1 MTTPAAPPSEK
12 PQQFIK
18 SMRRLIREMGPE
30 RMRFGVVL
38 VISIIGIGISVAA
51 PLIMGRATDILF
63 SGFIGRQLPAGATNA
78 QAVETLRGDGQNTF
92 ADMVSSMQVVPGV
105 GIDFTA
111 LTRIIFLI
119 LAIFVIASALSWLQ
133 GYLLN
138 TVVQNTV
145 YRLRTQVEE
154 KLHRLPLRYF
164 DKTPRGEVL
173 SRVTNDV
180 DNMQTVLGQTINQL
194 ITSFLTLIGVFALML
209 FLSPVL
215 TLITIALIPLSL
227 FFVAKIAKKAQ
238 PMFRQ
243 QWVQTGL
250 LNAHIEETFSGH
262 ALVRVYGHQEQVEE
276 HFEEVNNEL
285 VKSSFGA
292 QFLSGMIMP
301 IMGMVGNLNYVI
313 LAVVGGIRITSGT
326 ITLGEL
332 QAFIQYSR
340 QFSQPLNQIAAMA
353 NRMQSGIA
361 SAERVYELLDHEEL
375 VPDEEIGG
383 RHSPEYKLQVNGIV
397 GQVDFDDV
405 YFRYDSNVPLIEG
418 MDLQVDP
425 GQTVAIVGPTG
436 AGKTTLVNLIMRFY
450 EVDSGTISIDGVDTA
465 DLPRHLIRSRVG
477 MVLQDTWLFEGTIW
491 DNIAYGLPDATDEQI
506 LIAARA
512 TFVDSFVQHLPD
524 GYQTVLTEDGGS
536 ISTGQKQLITIAR
549 AFLAQPS
556 ILILDEATSSV
567 DTRTELLLQD
577 AMRALRT
584 NRTSFIIAHRLS
596 TIRDADVIVVMEAG
610 AIVEQGTHEDLLAL
624 GSVYAR
630 LYEAQFVGSASV

>member
-1 MTTPAAPPSEK
+1 MTTPTAPPGEK
-12 PQQFIK
+12 PQEFVK
-18 SMRRLIREMGPE
+18 TMKRLVREMGPE
-30 RMRFGVVL
+30 KVRFGVVL
-38 VISIIGIGISVAA
+38 AISVIAVGMGLVA

-63 SGFIGRQLPAGATNA
+63 SGFIGRQLPEGISN
-78 QAVETLRGDGQNTF
+78 QEAVERLRGSGQDQF
-92 ADMVSSMQVVPGV
+92 ADMVASMKVVPGS
-105 GIDFTA
+105 GIDFPE
-111 LTRIIFLI
+111 LTRVIYLI
-119 LAIFVIASALSWLQ
+119 LAIFVIATALSWLQ
-133 GYLLN
+133 AYLLN
-138 TVVQNTV
+138 IVVQKTV
-145 YRLRTQVEE
+145 YRLRRQVES

-194 ITSFLTLIGVFALML
+194 ITSFLTVIGVFTLML
-209 FLSPVL
+209 FLSPLL
-215 TLITIALIPLSL
+215 TVITIALIPVSL
-227 FFVAKIAKKAQ
+227 FAVSRIAKRAQ

-250 LNAHIEETFSGH
+250 LNAHIEETYSGH
-262 ALVRVYGHQEQVEE
+262 DLVRVYGHQKQVEE
-276 HFEEVNNEL
+276 QFGTVNDAL

-292 QFLSGMIMP
+292 QFLSGLISP

-313 LAVVGGIRITSGT
+313 LAVVGGLRITSGH
-326 ITLGEL
+326 ISLGEL

-340 QFSQPLNQIAAMA
+340 QFSQPLTQIAAMA

-361 SAERVYELLDHEEL
+361 SAERVYELLDHEEFT
-375 VPDEEIGG
+375 PDAEFGG
-383 RHSPEYKLQVNGIV
+383 RHSPEYKMQTDGILGWV
-397 GQVDFDDV
+397 GFEDV
-405 YFRYDSNVPLIEG
+405 TFRYVPETPLIEN
-418 MDLQVDP
+418 LNLRVEP

-436 AGKTTLVNLIMRFY
+436 AGKTTLVNLLLRFY
-450 EVDSGTISIDGVDTA
+450 EVDSGAITIDGA
-465 DLPRHLIRSRVG
+465 NIAELPRDLIRSRIG

-506 LIAARA
+506 RTAAAA

-524 GYQTVLTEDGGS
+524 GYNTVLSEDGGS
-536 ISTGQKQLITIAR
+536 VSAGQKQLITIAR

-577 AMRALRT
+577 AMKALRT

-610 AIVEQGTHEDLLAL
+610 AIVEQGTHEELLER
-624 GSVYAR
+624 GGVYAE
-630 LYEAQFVGSASV
+630 LHNAQFVGAPGA